1 MKIKI
6 TEEQYNTLLSESFID
21 RTVANTKSFFTSK
34 EKNKPKSNE
43 DVGKENFKY
52 LQDGVINVNNKIKS
66 FINDIDKLFPM
77 RNKNVD
83 EYLYFLVKLTDLNN
97 FYLNLGRE
105 NYVTVPK
112 AKSYTDSESTK
123 KDDVKLKYIASRVR
137 DYVRNVIN
145 NLNGK
150 FKNKM
155 DRGGN
160 IDGFKFIGVENYIYF
175 LGEFLNENKIK
186 GKLDS
191 DKFGYSTR
199 FFFNDK
205 SIQNNPKS
213 VENKVQPTQTKPQ
226 QTQVQQT
233 QTKPQQTQ
241 VQPTKTNYPNRS
253 EELRQKMQSRLN
265 PNPYY
270 GK

>member
-21 RTVANTKSFFTSK
+21 RTVANTKSFFSSK

-43 DVGKENFKY
+43 GVGKENFKY
-52 LQDGVINVNNKIKS
+52 LQITVKGIDNKIKS
-66 FINDIDKLFPM
+66 FIDDIDKLFPV
-77 RNKNVD
+77 RNEDVD
-83 EYLYFLVKLTDLNN
+83 EYLYFLARFTDLNHI
-97 FYLNLGRE
+97 YLNLGRE
-105 NYVTVPK
+105 NYVIVPK

-123 KDDVKLKYIASRVR
+123 KDDVKLKYMASKVR
-137 DYVRNVIN
+137 DYIVGTVNYLN
-145 NLNGK
+145 NK

-191 DKFGYSTR
+191 DRFGYTTR

-213 VENKVQPTQTKPQ
+213 VENKVQPTQN
-226 QTQVQQT
+226 
-233 QTKPQQTQ
+233 KPQQTQ
-241 VQPTKTNYPNRS
+241 VQPQQTKPQQTQTNYPGRT